1 MVNYSHG
8 GFYFESNCALHL
20 GSHLCVNRAH
30 SSPGGYQDE
39 TYKVHRTEVK
49 WCQKLLE
56 NNKTIY
62 GVGVKYI
69 DPIYYQKID
78 APEEIY
84 EDSPNL
90 LRDRLI
96 KPSGIQEIVLDYT
109 EQEKKDLDLQHAK
122 ELAETRANNL
132 AVLNQ
137 LATAVSSTLDLDK
150 ILKGICKEMVEIFSA
165 RNTGICLLNEERTKI
180 KLVAFHTASEE
191 DDAMGLELLLEGNA
205 ATLLVLE
212 TGQSI
217 VVPDVQNNPITESY
231 HHISRKRG
239 TQCIMIVP
247 LMARGEVIGTIGIPT
262 SDKDRIFT
270 YEEVSLAQTI
280 AGQIASAIHN
290 ARLYAETQRDL
301 EMGRQIQAGFFPQRL
316 PTLHSW
322 EIATHFQPA
331 RQVAGDF
338 YDVFHLPNNQ
348 VGFVIADVCDKGVGA
363 ALFTGLIRC
372 LIRIFSGSTSLYG
385 LSFISDITKAD
396 SVLSS
401 LSSEDENKKNAL
413 KAVSAAN
420 DYITNEHDQL
430 SMFISLFFGILNPD
444 TDILTYIN
452 SGHEPPLIISSSGGI
467 KQKLKSTGPVVG
479 MTPNAKFKT
488 DQVEIKPGDI
498 LIGYTDGVIEAL
510 SPDGELFT
518 KKRFLSLF
526 EQPSV
531 SASSLLEKI
540 KTRLSTH
547 IDTAKQFDDITI
559 IVLRRLLK
567 EEKKDQRSPTSL
579 GGISNQQ
586 TDPGAGPNYQ
596 PGKLNGGQGKG
607 T

>member
-1 MVNYSHG
+1 MTAYTEKRSHDRSNCEGPIMYSYCNGNPYCYYGAKMVNYCDG
-8 GFYFESNCALHL
+8 GFYFESNYALPL
-20 GSHLCVNRAH
+20 ESHLCVNRAH
-30 SSPGGYQDE
+30 CSPGDYQDE
-39 TYKVHRTEVK
+39 TYKVHRMEVK

-56 NNKTIY
+56 NNKTGF

-69 DPIYYQKID
+69 DPIYYQKKD
-78 APEEIY
+78 VPDEIY
-84 EDSPNL
+84 EDSLNL
-90 LRDRLI
+90 LRDRII
-96 KPSGIQEIVLDYT
+96 KPSENKGIVLDYA
-109 EQEKKDLDLQHAK
+109 EEEKNDLDLQHAK

-132 AVLNQ
+132 AVLNR

-150 ILKGICKEMVEIFSA
+150 ILKGICKEIVEIFSA

-180 KLVAFHTASEE
+180 KLVAFHTTSEE
-191 DDAMGLELLLEGNA
+191 DDATGLELLLEGNA
-205 ATLLVLE
+205 ATSLVLE

-262 SDKDRIFT
+262 SDKDRIFA

-280 AGQIASAIHN
+280 AGQIASAVHN

-301 EMGRQIQAGFFPQRL
+301 EMGRKIQADFFPQSL
-316 PTLHSW
+316 PTLPGW

-372 LIRIFSGSTSLYG
+372 LIRIFSGSTRLYG
-385 LSFISDITKAD
+385 LSPILDITEAD

-479 MTPNAKFKT
+479 MTTDSKFKT

-559 IVLRRLLK
+559 IVLQRLLK
-567 EEKKDQRSPTSL
+567 
-579 GGISNQQ
+579 
-586 TDPGAGPNYQ
+586 AV
-596 PGKLNGGQGKG
+596 
-607 T
+607 

>member
-1 MVNYSHG
+1 MTAYTEKRSHARSNYEGPIMYSYYCGNPYCYYGAKMLNHSDG
-8 GFYFESNCALHL
+8 GFYFETNYELHL

-30 SSPGGYQDE
+30 SSPDGYKDE
-39 TYKVHRTEVK
+39 TYKVHLMEVK

-56 NNKTIY
+56 NNKTGY

-69 DPIYYQKID
+69 DPICHQKKD
-78 APEEIY
+78 VPEEIY
-84 EDSPNL
+84 EDAPNL
-90 LRDRLI
+90 LRDRII
-96 KPSGIQEIVLDYT
+96 KPSGIQGIVLDSA
-109 EQEKKDLDLQHAK
+109 EQGKKDSDLQHSK

-132 AVLNQ
+132 AVLNR

-150 ILKGICKEMVEIFSA
+150 ILQDICKEIVEIFSA

-180 KLVAFHTASEE
+180 KLVAFHTESEE
-191 DDAMGLELLLEGNA
+191 EDATGLELLLEGNA
-205 ATLLVLE
+205 ATLLVIE

-231 HHISRKRG
+231 HHISRERG

-262 SDKDRIFT
+262 SDKDRVFA

-280 AGQIASAIHN
+280 AGQIASAVHN

-301 EMGRQIQAGFFPQRL
+301 EMGRQIQAGFFPQSL
-316 PTLHSW
+316 PTLPNW

-338 YDVFHLPNNQ
+338 YDVFDLPNNQ
-348 VGFVIADVCDKGVGA
+348 VGFVIADVCDKGVGP

-385 LSFISDITKAD
+385 ISSISNNTNAD

-401 LSSEDENKKNAL
+401 LSPEDDNKKNAL

-420 DYITNEHDQL
+420 EYITNEHDQL
-430 SMFISLFFGILNPD
+430 SMFISLFFGILNPA

-467 KQKLKSTGPVVG
+467 KQKLEPTGPVIG
-479 MTPNAKFKT
+479 MTTNAKFET
-488 DQVEIKPGDI
+488 HQVEIEPGDI
-498 LIGYTDGVIEAL
+498 LIGYTDGAIEAL

-526 EQPSV
+526 EQPFV
-531 SASSLLEKI
+531 SASSLLEKV
-540 KTRLSTH
+540 KTSLSTH
-547 IDTAKQFDDITI
+547 IDIAKQFDDITI
-559 IVLRRLLK
+559 IVLQRLLK
-567 EEKKDQRSPTSL
+567 
-579 GGISNQQ
+579 
-586 TDPGAGPNYQ
+586 AV
-596 PGKLNGGQGKG
+596 
-607 T
+607 

>member
-1 MVNYSHG
+1 MTAYTEKRSHSRSNYEGPIMYSYYHGNPYCYYGAKMVNYSHG

-20 GSHLCVNRAH
+20 GSHLYVNRAH

-39 TYKVHRTEVK
+39 TYKVHRMEVK

-56 NNKTIY
+56 NNKTGF

-69 DPIYYQKID
+69 DPIYYQKKD
-78 APEEIY
+78 VPEEIY
-84 EDSPNL
+84 EDSLNL
-90 LRDRLI
+90 LRDRII
-96 KPSGIQEIVLDYT
+96 KPSKIQGIVFDYT

-150 ILKGICKEMVEIFSA
+150 ILNGVCKEMVEIFSA
-165 RNTGICLLNEERTKI
+165 RNTGICLLNEEKTKI

-247 LMARGEVIGTIGIPT
+247 LMAQGEVIGTIGIPT
-262 SDKDRIFT
+262 SDKDRIFA

-301 EMGRQIQAGFFPQRL
+301 EMGRQIQAGFFPQSL
-316 PTLHSW
+316 PTLPSW
-322 EIATHFQPA
+322 EIATHFQAA

-348 VGFVIADVCDKGVGA
+348 FGFVIADVCDKGVGA
-363 ALFTGLIRC
+363 ALFTGLLRC

-385 LSFISDITKAD
+385 LSSNSDITKAG

-413 KAVSAAN
+413 KAVSATN

-430 SMFISLFFGILNPD
+430 CMFISLFFGILNPD

-467 KQKLKSTGPVVG
+467 KHELKPTGPVVG
-479 MTPNAKFKT
+479 MTTNAEFKT
-488 DQVEIKPGDI
+488 HQVEFEPGDI

-510 SPDGELFT
+510 SPEGELFT

-531 SASSLLEKI
+531 SASSLLEKV
-540 KTRLSTH
+540 KTRLSKH
-547 IDTAKQFDDITI
+547 IDIAKQFDDITI
-559 IVLRRLLK
+559 IALQRLLK
-567 EEKKDQRSPTSL
+567 
-579 GGISNQQ
+579 
-586 TDPGAGPNYQ
+586 AV
-596 PGKLNGGQGKG
+596 
-607 T
+607 

>member
-1 MVNYSHG
+1 M
-8 GFYFESNCALHL
+8 
-20 GSHLCVNRAH
+20 
-30 SSPGGYQDE
+30 
-39 TYKVHRTEVK
+39 EVK
-49 WCQKLLE
+49 WCQKLLK
-56 NNKTIY
+56 NNKTVY

-69 DPIYYQKID
+69 DPIYYQKKD
-78 APEEIY
+78 VPEEIY
-84 EDSPNL
+84 EDSLNL
-90 LRDRLI
+90 LRDRII
-96 KPSGIQEIVLDYT
+96 KPSEIQGIVFDYA

-150 ILKGICKEMVEIFSA
+150 ILNGVCKEMVEIFSA

-247 LMARGEVIGTIGIPT
+247 LMAQGEVIGTIGIPT

-301 EMGRQIQAGFFPQRL
+301 EMGRQIQAGFFPQSL
-316 PTLHSW
+316 PILHSW
-322 EIATHFQPA
+322 EIATHFQAA

-385 LSFISDITKAD
+385 LSSNSDITKAD
-396 SVLSS
+396 SALNS

-413 KAVSAAN
+413 KAVSATN

-430 SMFISLFFGILNPD
+430 CMFISLFFGILNPD

-467 KQKLKSTGPVVG
+467 KHELKPTGPVVG
-479 MTPNAKFKT
+479 MTTNANFKT
-488 DQVEIKPGDI
+488 HQVEIEPGDI
-498 LIGYTDGVIEAL
+498 LIGYTDGVTEAL

-547 IDTAKQFDDITI
+547 IDKSMVNIHIDQFDINFGNI
-559 IVLRRLLK
+559 LPLVHELCMSSFFYYSFLRKSAVHR
-567 EEKKDQRSPTSL
+567 
-579 GGISNQQ
+579 
-586 TDPGAGPNYQ
+586 
-596 PGKLNGGQGKG
+596 
-607 T
+607 

>member
-1 MVNYSHG
+1 VTAYTEKRSHARSNCEGPIMYSYCYGNPYCYYGAKMVNYSHG
-8 GFYFESNCALHL
+8 GFYFESNYALHL

-30 SSPGGYQDE
+30 CSPGGYQDE
-39 TYKVHRTEVK
+39 TYKVHRMEVK
-49 WCQKLLE
+49 WCQNLLE
-56 NNKTIY
+56 NNKTGF

-69 DPIYYQKID
+69 DPIYYQKKD
-78 APEEIY
+78 VSEEIY
-84 EDSPNL
+84 EDSLNL
-90 LRDRLI
+90 LRDRII
-96 KPSGIQEIVLDYT
+96 KPSGIQGIVLDHA

-132 AVLNQ
+132 AVLNR

-150 ILKGICKEMVEIFSA
+150 ILKGICKEIVEIFSA

-180 KLVAFHTASEE
+180 KLVAFHTTSEE
-191 DDAMGLELLLEGNA
+191 DDATGLEILLEGNA
-205 ATLLVLE
+205 ATSLVLE

-247 LMARGEVIGTIGIPT
+247 LMARGEIIGTIGIPT
-262 SDKDRIFT
+262 SDKDRIFA

-301 EMGRQIQAGFFPQRL
+301 EMGRQIQAGFFPQSL
-316 PTLHSW
+316 PTLPGW
-322 EIATHFQPA
+322 EIATHFQAA

-385 LSFISDITKAD
+385 LSSISDITKAD

-401 LSSEDENKKNAL
+401 LSSKDENKKKAL
-413 KAVSAAN
+413 KAVSATN

-444 TDILTYIN
+444 TYILTYIN

-479 MTPNAKFKT
+479 MTTDANFKT
-488 DQVEIKPGDI
+488 GQVEIEPGDI
-498 LIGYTDGVIEAL
+498 LIGYTDGAIEAL

-518 KKRFLSLF
+518 RKRFLSLF

-559 IVLRRLLK
+559 IVLQRLLK
-567 EEKKDQRSPTSL
+567 
-579 GGISNQQ
+579 
-586 TDPGAGPNYQ
+586 AV
-596 PGKLNGGQGKG
+596 
-607 T
+607 

>member
-1 MVNYSHG
+1 VTAYTEKRSHARSNCEGPIMYSYCYGNPYCYYGAKMVNYSHG
-8 GFYFESNCALHL
+8 GFYFESNYALHL

-30 SSPGGYQDE
+30 CSPGGYQDE
-39 TYKVHRTEVK
+39 TYKVHRMEVK
-49 WCQKLLE
+49 WCQNLLE
-56 NNKTIY
+56 NNKTGF

-69 DPIYYQKID
+69 DPIYYQKKD
-78 APEEIY
+78 VSEEIY
-84 EDSPNL
+84 EDSLNL
-90 LRDRLI
+90 LRDRII
-96 KPSGIQEIVLDYT
+96 KPSGIQGIVLDHA

-132 AVLNQ
+132 AVLNR

-150 ILKGICKEMVEIFSA
+150 ILKGICKEIVEIFSA

-180 KLVAFHTASEE
+180 KLVAFHTTSEE
-191 DDAMGLELLLEGNA
+191 DDATGLEILLEGNA
-205 ATLLVLE
+205 ATSLVLE

-217 VVPDVQNNPITESY
+217 VVPDVQKNPITESY

-247 LMARGEVIGTIGIPT
+247 LMARGEIIGTIGIPT
-262 SDKDRIFT
+262 SDKDRIFA

-301 EMGRQIQAGFFPQRL
+301 EMGRQIQAGFFPQSL
-316 PTLHSW
+316 PTLPGW
-322 EIATHFQPA
+322 EIATHFQAA

-385 LSFISDITKAD
+385 LSSISDITKAD

-401 LSSEDENKKNAL
+401 LSSKDENKKKAL
-413 KAVSAAN
+413 KAVSATN

-444 TDILTYIN
+444 TYILTYIN

-479 MTPNAKFKT
+479 MTTDAIFKT
-488 DQVEIKPGDI
+488 GQVEIEPGDI
-498 LIGYTDGVIEAL
+498 LIGYTDGAIEAL
-510 SPDGELFT
+510 SPDGELFAR
-518 KKRFLSLF
+518 KRFLSLF

-559 IVLRRLLK
+559 IVLQRLLK
-567 EEKKDQRSPTSL
+567 
-579 GGISNQQ
+579 
-586 TDPGAGPNYQ
+586 AV
-596 PGKLNGGQGKG
+596 
-607 T
+607 